1 MITPTVGRVVLVQRL
16 GKSLDEAHQV
26 TDLTAPEPAFITCV
40 HEDRIINVAGFTQT
54 GDPFAANGIALLQD
68 DDPKPEGET
77 FAYWMPYQKGQAAKA
92 ATVQTTGISPV
103 APAAAPVVPAPA
115 TGV

>member
-26 TDLTAPEPAFITCV
+26 TDLTAPEPALITCV

-54 GDPFAANGIALLQD
+54 GEPFAANGIALLQD

-77 FAYWMPYQKGQAAKA
+77 FAYWMPYQKDQAALA
-92 ATVQTTGISPV
+92 ATVQTAGSSP
-103 APAAAPVVPAPA
+103 PAVTPVTPAPA
-115 TGV
+115 TGA